1 MPIIWHGAGLWR
13 LVSGG
18 MLVMSIAIPM
28 VADVVND
35 VLGSDGSDPSICRA
49 GSMQHAACGMRHM
62 SDVGNCEQVYV

>member
-1 MPIIWHGAGLWR
+1 
-13 LVSGG
+13 